1 MNQSRHRSADTPSA
15 VELIE
20 ESVHLLRR
28 ARPGTLA
35 IYYGGSAPFAIG
47 LAFFWART
55 TWFRPTNAAVAA
67 GALGLVALFTLMKA
81 AHAEFCGR
89 LLAQRLGEATPAWS
103 WARGRRLATAQL
115 RLQAWGLLAL
125 PMALV
130 VAAPFG
136 WVYAYFQS
144 ASVIGESEKLGAE
157 ARAQAQLWPAQNH
170 VGQLLLS
177 LLAAVAWI
185 NLAAAFW
192 LVPWLANRLLGIE
205 NLFGFSGWWLL
216 NTTFLASVSVLT
228 WLAVDPLVKAFFT
241 LRVFHGRARRTGEDL
256 RVELG
261 SMRRAGRALAVAALA
276 ALLLIFTVPAGFAAN
291 TGANQTIPPAALDAA
306 IDRVLAGDDFQW
318 RLRPLPAEEN
328 AAQGNADG
336 FFARLA
342 NTVANWSNDFFHWL
356 GRLLEDLVRWL
367 RRLFLRQNPADI
379 AASAASGAA
388 ALQFLLWMF
397 AVLVAGLL
405 IGVVVLAWRRSRKLR
420 RTTLTAEPVTVA
432 VPDLQS
438 ENTQAGQLP
447 VDGWL
452 DLAREQ
458 LARSEWR
465 LAWRA
470 LHLALLARLAADG
483 LVSLAKFKTNLDYER
498 ELRRRAITR
507 QEIVTVFAARRR
519 AFEAVWYGREPAA
532 ETAAREWLAELEQG
546 PHA

>member
-35 IYYGGSAPFAIG
+35 IYYGGSAPFALG

-276 ALLLIFTVPAGFAAN
+276 ALLVIFTVPAGFAAN
-291 TGANQTIPPAALDAA
+291 AGANQTIPPAALDAA

-342 NTVANWSNDFFHWL
+342 NTVANWSNDFFRWL

-367 RRLFLRQNPADI
+367 RRLFLRQNVADV

-388 ALQFLLWMF
+388 ALQFLLWIF

-405 IGVVVLAWRRSRKLR
+405 IGVVVLAWRRGRKLR
-420 RTTLTAEPVTVA
+420 RTTLTAEAVTLA

-458 LARSEWR
+458 LARGEWR

>member
-1 MNQSRHRSADTPSA
+1 
-15 VELIE
+15 
-20 ESVHLLRR
+20 
-28 ARPGTLA
+28 
-35 IYYGGSAPFAIG
+35 
-47 LAFFWART
+47 
-55 TWFRPTNAAVAA
+55 
-67 GALGLVALFTLMKA
+67 
-81 AHAEFCGR
+81 
-89 LLAQRLGEATPAWS
+89 
-103 WARGRRLATAQL
+103 
-115 RLQAWGLLAL
+115 
-125 PMALV
+125 
-130 VAAPFG
+130 
-136 WVYAYFQS
+136 
-144 ASVIGESEKLGAE
+144 VIGESEKLGAE

-177 LLAAVAWI
+177 LLAAVAWS

-291 TGANQTIPPAALDAA
+291 AGANQTIPPAALDAA

-318 RLRPLPAEEN
+318 RLRPLPAEED

-342 NTVANWSNDFFHWL
+342 NSVANWSNDFFRWL

-420 RTTLTAEPVTVA
+420 RMTLTGEPVTVA

-458 LARSEWR
+458 LARGEWR